1 MEINDKFSLLR
12 VPFVNEAGASMK
24 TLYNL
29 ELEEMIE
36 IIFRWLIYKKRN
48 NHNGRSELRLISLR
62 ATHYSERIK
71 TGALED
77 ARKKDSFLF
86 RIYIV
91 WFDSHH

>member
-1 MEINDKFSLLR
+1 
-12 VPFVNEAGASMK
+12 MK

-36 IIFRWLIYKKRN
+36 IIFLWLIYKKRS

-62 ATHYSERIK
+62 ATHYLEWMK

-77 ARKKDSFLF
+77 ARKQASFLF

-91 WFDSHH
+91 WFDSDLWVWNI